1 MSRFPQ
7 KLGRRARALSAAA
20 RSFPGQIR
28 AATAVEFGLIAAP
41 FIALLVAILE
51 TTLVM
56 MAQSVLQEATTQASR
71 LIMTGQ
77 AQNGNLS
84 AAQFKQTVCNDAQA
98 MFSCGGIVV
107 SVQTANSFS
116 SVSLTNPV
124 TSGKLDASK
133 ASWSPGGP
141 GSIEVVQA
149 FYAWPVFLA
158 PLGFNLTNGNL
169 SGNNLLLVGT
179 AAFRNEPY

>member
-1 MSRFPQ
+1 VRNFV
-7 KLGRRARALSAAA
+7 GATH
-20 RSFPGQIR
+20 
-28 AATAVEFGLIAAP
+28 AATAVEFGLVAAP

-77 AQNGNLS
+77 VQNGNLS
-84 AAQFKQTVCNDAQA
+84 AAQFKQDVCNDAAA

-107 SVQTANSFS
+107 NVQTFNSFS

-124 TSGKLDASK
+124 TSGKLDSSK
-133 ASWSPGGP
+133 AGYSPGGP
-141 GSIEVVQA
+141 GDIEVVQV
-149 FYAWPVFLA
+149 FYEWPVFLA
-158 PLGFNLTNGNL
+158 PLGFNLSSSGL
-169 SGNNLLLVGT
+169 SGNNMLIIGT